1 MTDKHCE
8 ELAFPV
14 LFPNGRF
21 GYIAEKSVNLSPS
34 KYFNARL
41 SYYSSRFAMNP
52 EYLFFAQF
60 IIEQK
65 IVSDSINIALS
76 ELHGQSLTASDLR
89 SNVQKLKFQEQAYL
103 FLRHVPG
110 SPPYW
115 QKVMY
120 EVVATVKQFG
130 IPTWFMTLS
139 CADLRWPELFW
150 IIGRTK
156 SLNFTDAQVDTL
168 SYNKKVIYA
177 ELKPFWCFFPIQ
189 WQSWPFQVSH
199 LHSRTKDLTL
209 RFFLANQHY
218 INKHKIYKPT
228 FTAVFALT
236 TLF

>member
-1 MTDKHCE
+1 MFTVCSSRLSCNSKYTVNSPFSENKHPVSFMTDKHCE

-21 GYIAEKSVNLSPS
+21 GYTAEKSVNLSPS

-89 SNVQKLKFQEQAYL
+89 SNVQKLKNLVFQEQAYL

-110 SPPYW
+110 SPPY
-115 QKVMY
+115 
-120 EVVATVKQFG
+120 
-130 IPTWFMTLS
+130 
-139 CADLRWPELFW
+139 
-150 IIGRTK
+150 
-156 SLNFTDAQVDTL
+156 
-168 SYNKKVIYA
+168 
-177 ELKPFWCFFPIQ
+177 
-189 WQSWPFQVSH
+189 
-199 LHSRTKDLTL
+199 
-209 RFFLANQHY
+209 
-218 INKHKIYKPT
+218 
-228 FTAVFALT
+228 
-236 TLF
+236 

>member
-34 KYFNARL
+34 KYFNVRL

-76 ELHGQSLTASDLR
+76 ELHGQSLTVSDLR
-89 SNVQKLKFQEQAYL
+89 SNVQKLKNLVFQEQAYL

-110 SPPYW
+110 SPLY
-115 QKVMY
+115 
-120 EVVATVKQFG
+120 
-130 IPTWFMTLS
+130 
-139 CADLRWPELFW
+139 
-150 IIGRTK
+150 
-156 SLNFTDAQVDTL
+156 
-168 SYNKKVIYA
+168 
-177 ELKPFWCFFPIQ
+177 
-189 WQSWPFQVSH
+189 
-199 LHSRTKDLTL
+199 
-209 RFFLANQHY
+209 
-218 INKHKIYKPT
+218 
-228 FTAVFALT
+228 
-236 TLF
+236 

>member
-21 GYIAEKSVNLSPS
+21 VYTAEKSVNLSPS
-34 KYFNARL
+34 KYFNARLSCL

-89 SNVQKLKFQEQAYL
+89 SNVPKLKNLVFQEQAYL

-110 SPPYW
+110 SPPY
-115 QKVMY
+115 
-120 EVVATVKQFG
+120 
-130 IPTWFMTLS
+130 
-139 CADLRWPELFW
+139 
-150 IIGRTK
+150 
-156 SLNFTDAQVDTL
+156 
-168 SYNKKVIYA
+168 
-177 ELKPFWCFFPIQ
+177 
-189 WQSWPFQVSH
+189 
-199 LHSRTKDLTL
+199 
-209 RFFLANQHY
+209 
-218 INKHKIYKPT
+218 
-228 FTAVFALT
+228 
-236 TLF
+236 